1 MSERRDYYEVLG
13 VERSANQDEIK
24 KAFRKLAFQYHPDRN
39 KEPEA
44 EEKFKEI
51 SEAYAILSDQEKKQQ
66 YDAYGHAGI
75 NGRYSREDIFRS
87 SNFRDAFSE
96 FGFGDDLFGRI
107 FSGIFGG
114 GFGGFQQRSGP
125 PRGSDL
131 QTQIEIT
138 LEQASTGKEVE
149 LNLNR
154 QVKCSRCEGN
164 GAEPGTDVSPCPKC
178 NGTGRIQVRTQ
189 SIFGQM
195 VRVATCDRC
204 KGRGKIADTPCKK
217 CHGVGLERGKTKLT
231 VTIPEGVEDGTQ
243 LVLRRQ
249 GEDGQYGGPPG
260 DLYVL
265 VRVKPHPYLIRRGQ
279 DIIYE
284 AEINFPQASL
294 GAEIIVPSL
303 TGDKSLKIPAGTQN
317 GNILRMRSEGMP
329 SRYGKGD
336 QLVHIT
342 VTIPKKLTKKQREL
356 VEQLNKE
363 FDEQSKKR
371 AWWWR

>member
-114 GFGGFQQRSGP
+114 GFGGFQQRTGP

-164 GAEPGTDVSPCPKC
+164 GAEPGTDVSTCPKC

-195 VRVATCDRC
+195 VRV
-204 KGRGKIADTPCKK
+204 
-217 CHGVGLERGKTKLT
+217 
-231 VTIPEGVEDGTQ
+231 
-243 LVLRRQ
+243 
-249 GEDGQYGGPPG
+249 
-260 DLYVL
+260 
-265 VRVKPHPYLIRRGQ
+265 
-279 DIIYE
+279 
-284 AEINFPQASL
+284 
-294 GAEIIVPSL
+294 
-303 TGDKSLKIPAGTQN
+303 
-317 GNILRMRSEGMP
+317 
-329 SRYGKGD
+329 
-336 QLVHIT
+336 
-342 VTIPKKLTKKQREL
+342 
-356 VEQLNKE
+356 
-363 FDEQSKKR
+363 
-371 AWWWR
+371 